1 MVDRPDARGGGT
13 MTLFFVSNA
22 FLIVAALFLALLLLM
37 LVHRELRTPEAL
49 DWAVLAL
56 FVLVALSLRY
66 MQYLDRLMGQS
77 I

>member
-1 MVDRPDARGGGT
+1 M
-13 MTLFFVSNA
+13 FFVSNA

>member
-1 MVDRPDARGGGT
+1 

>member
-1 MVDRPDARGGGT
+1 M
-13 MTLFFVSNA
+13 MLFFVSNA

-56 FVLVALSLRY
+56 FGLVALSLRY

>member
-1 MVDRPDARGGGT
+1 MMLYFA
-13 MTLFFVSNA
+13 SNA
-22 FLIVAALFLALLLLM
+22 FLIIAGLFLGLILLM
-37 LVHRELRTPEAL
+37 IVHPRLRAPGAL

-56 FVLVALSLRY
+56 FMSMALVLRY